1 MLSLSSVK
9 DGVIV
14 PSEEDRKK
22 ILTQMKV
29 RTTLRSDKSWIQKK
43 SDLEEEKNHSPL
55 HSPVR
60 SRKTSERSPTS
71 PKVSPLNHRAVFEEL
86 SSQAE
91 PQSPLA
97 NKPSKKSHNTTAS
110 SGYLIRGVF
119 TKTIDK
125 SAPSHTVPN
134 GSQKSDKSASL
145 PRSSS
150 GYKMSTEDYKRLAP
164 YNIKRDTISDHVDP
178 PVSPDEQQKRTEA
191 ASSILRQTARKERSY
206 VLSAAKKSNGVEI
219 EDDTGPRSRSQTM
232 PASSWSSSREKS
244 TTGERR
250 IVSGS
255 PWSDQKI
262 SNAASTTSIDRGS
275 RTQTSKHY
283 SEYSSAFNHFTSLE
297 NSNKLDQE
305 KLNLTSWD
313 DSTPKVSGSP
323 PKRSEKNGGRF
334 LPTSNSEM
342 QDSTFSEDRTSF
354 RYRTGDAGHAAEAHH
369 RSKTGEH
376 LNDNG
381 ADSARYA
388 PDHEEGSFS
397 KEIKYE
403 SPSSRVTEDQPVT
416 AKSHSFAK
424 DSADTLNGERYSAA
438 TPVSNDQDIDPKR
451 SFSGLEWKTTQEE
464 AYESPSETD
473 YKKVEA
479 RPANSGS
486 WSSQGIL
493 STAGTQIELPRA
505 AQSEESE
512 LETASS
518 LFSENS
524 IATPESQQGEHGSDS
539 DTGSLSRRA
548 TFGMLESNYRMPA
561 DLDHLACKRSAL
573 ASGHRTSSY
582 LDRPSYYTSRTSCGM
597 PFYPSNQPYNT
608 NMSEMNHRMASYLN
622 NPAFGSGR
630 SYSTSRDSQIT
641 SSLRSHRM
649 PFYKDICD
657 VETRRYLPG
666 FEERAAF
673 TSSISSTSSYL
684 RNPSASGYESDP
696 TTSSKGLLFVKESI
710 NSTELSSSP
719 RCNSRSLVDLSTLER
734 SNYSTG
740 SCLQSSPPMRPS
752 EDICT
757 SCGREIRNCPK
768 IKIEKLNICCHEFCF
783 RCGIC
788 HKPMGDLLD
797 KIFIHRDIVH
807 CDKCYEKL
815 F

>member
-206 VLSAAKKSNGVEI
+206 VLSAAKKSNGSAAQEVPSFMAKRVEI

-539 DTGSLSRRA
+539 DTG
-548 TFGMLESNYRMPA
+548 
-561 DLDHLACKRSAL
+561 
-573 ASGHRTSSY
+573 
-582 LDRPSYYTSRTSCGM
+582 
-597 PFYPSNQPYNT
+597 
-608 NMSEMNHRMASYLN
+608 
-622 NPAFGSGR
+622 R